1 MGYVVIGLIVV
12 CVLAWGQYYRSNIG
26 KLILYVI
33 LWIVAGAALSVV
45 ATRIGSDYLHS
56 LAVIGPPMVVGYLSS
71 LEDGEE
77 KGRRLRWWR
86 LVLLIGI
93 VTTAFWLL
101 KKYM

>member
-1 MGYVVIGLIVV
+1 MKKTL
-12 CVLAWGQYYRSNIG
+12 G

-71 LEDGEE
+71 LED
-77 KGRRLRWWR
+77 
-86 LVLLIGI
+86 
-93 VTTAFWLL
+93 
-101 KKYM
+101 

>member
-1 MGYVVIGLIVV
+1 MKKTLGE
-12 CVLAWGQYYRSNIG
+12 
-26 KLILYVI
+26 LILYLI
-33 LWIVAGAALSVV
+33 LCVAAGVLLSVL
-45 ATRIGSDYLHS
+45 ATHIGSDYLHS

-71 LEDGEE
+71 LDGREE

-101 KKYM
+101 EKCV

>member
-1 MGYVVIGLIVV
+1 MKKTL
-12 CVLAWGQYYRSNIG
+12 G

-56 LAVIGPPMVVGYLSS
+56 LAVTGPPMVVGYLSS
-71 LEDGEE
+71 LEDGKE

-101 KKYM
+101 EKLV

>member
-1 MGYVVIGLIVV
+1 MKKTL
-12 CVLAWGQYYRSNIG
+12 G

-33 LWIVAGAALSVV
+33 LWVVAGAVLSVV
-45 ATRIGSDYLHS
+45 ATRISSDYLHS

-71 LEDGEE
+71 LEDGEK
-77 KGRRLRWWR
+77 KGCRLRWWR

-101 KKYM
+101 KKCM

>member
-1 MGYVVIGLIVV
+1 MKTTL
-12 CVLAWGQYYRSNIG
+12 G

-71 LEDGEE
+71 LESGEE
-77 KGRRLRWWR
+77 KGRRLRF
-86 LVLLIGI
+86 LIIYLTLAGVLTLY
-93 VTTAFWLL
+93 L
-101 KKYM
+101 KLSD

>member
-1 MGYVVIGLIVV
+1 MKKTL
-12 CVLAWGQYYRSNIG
+12 G

-45 ATRIGSDYLHS
+45 ATRIGSDYLHC
-56 LAVIGPPMVVGYLSS
+56 LAVIGPPLVDGYLSS

-77 KGRRLRWWR
+77 NGRRWRWWR
-86 LVLLIGI
+86 LVLLTGI

-101 KKYM
+101 EKLV